1 MDGSSGAV
9 PKPERGSLPVLV
21 GDPYS
26 SCPVGIVRD
35 PGLWLSPR
43 GDSTAGGSTS
53 RSRSCCSSSAATRDW
68 PRVRTILTRSY
79 VIGWSPSAKGK

>member
-43 GDSTAGGSTS
+43 GDSTAGGSIVTIPVLLLILCGDT
-53 RSRSCCSSSAATRDW
+53 RLAARENH
-68 PRVRTILTRSY
+68 PGQILRNRVES
-79 VIGWSPSAKGK
+79 